1 MWSLEILFLN
11 YWSDSTLQNYLQDI
25 IQGKNF
31 RAGREIKLIKFLG
44 SGLRSQN
51 GNGRHAIV
59 SLQSPEREPS
69 LPYFGNSCYKGSNLG
84 LESEESGLN
93 SNSVPYK
100 LGDLNP
106 FI

>member
-1 MWSLEILFLN
+1 MWSLEILFWN

-31 RAGREIKLIKFLG
+31 RAGREIKLIKFLD
-44 SGLRSQN
+44 SGLHYQD

-59 SLQSPEREPS
+59 GPQSPEREPS
-69 LPYFGNSCYKGSNLG
+69 LPHFGNSYYKGSNVG

-106 FI
+106 FV